1 MRKKLCFNCKDP
13 WVPGHKCMGKGEI
26 HYIEGATNNVDNQE
40 EEQDSDAGASSA
52 STRGRTTQR
61 LGIISESETLG
72 VTANLLEL
80 IGKMEE
86 DQALGS

>member
-1 MRKKLCFNCKDP
+1 
-13 WVPGHKCMGKGEI
+13 MGNLLVEDLVHGLLEA
-26 HYIEGATNNVDNQE
+26 Y
-40 EEQDSDAGASSA
+40 DAGASSA
-52 STRGRTTQR
+52 STRGRTTQC
-61 LGIISESETLG
+61 LGIISESEMLG